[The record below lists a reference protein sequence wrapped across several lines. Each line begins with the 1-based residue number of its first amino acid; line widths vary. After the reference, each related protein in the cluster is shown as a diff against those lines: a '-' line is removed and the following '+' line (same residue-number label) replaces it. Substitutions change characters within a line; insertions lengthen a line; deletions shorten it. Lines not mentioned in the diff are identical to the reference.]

1 MKLLQYKTIR
11 RFKVLRKFKLIGVVL
26 SFLLAFT
33 MIFSSVGAS
42 SNGKGVEKHDYL
54 IGFHEKVNKRVVEN
68 TGGEVL
74 HEYQYMPV
82 LHVKLPEK
90 AAEALKKN
98 PNIAYVE
105 KDEEVTATQTV
116 PWGINHIN
124 APTVHSWGNTGNGVR
139 VAILDTG
146 IATHEDLRISGGV
159 SFISSESSY
168 QDFNGHG
175 THVAGT
181 VAAQN
186 NSYGVLGVAPS
197 VNLYAVKVLDRNGSG
212 SLSAIA
218 QGIEWSITNKMDIV
232 NMSLGG
238 STGSTALRQ
247 AADNAYNRGILLIA
261 AAGNTGTQGISFP
274 ARYSSVMAVGA
285 VDSNNRRASFST
297 YGSELEIMAPGVN
310 VLSTYTSNRY
320 VSQNGTSMASPHVA
334 GVAALVKSQYP
345 WASNAQIRQRLKDTA
360 TPLGNSFYFG
370 SGVVNASR
378 AAY

>member
-1 MKLLQYKTIR
+1 
-11 RFKVLRKFKLIGVVL
+11 LRKFKLLGVVL

-54 IGFHEKVNKRVVEN
+54 IGFHEKVNKRAIEN

-116 PWGINHIN
+116 PWGVNHIN

-261 AAGNTGTQGISFP
+261 AAGNTGTQGISYP

-370 SGVVNASR
+370 SGVVNGSR